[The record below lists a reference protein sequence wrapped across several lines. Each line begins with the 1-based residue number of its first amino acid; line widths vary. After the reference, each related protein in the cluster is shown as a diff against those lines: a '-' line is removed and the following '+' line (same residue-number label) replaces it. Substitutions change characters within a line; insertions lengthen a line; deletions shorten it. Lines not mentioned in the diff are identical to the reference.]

1 MKLSEKSRRCPKWG
15 LVRPRRSIARPV
27 LAPKH
32 ALGALLGPLFR
43 QFQKLGGSYL
53 GRSGTI
59 GPGPEEHTGWDQLM
73 DRSSAT

>member
-1 MKLSEKSRRCPKWG
+1 
-15 LVRPRRSIARPV
+15 V
-27 LAPKH
+27 LLA
-32 ALGALLGPLFR
+32 AAS
-43 QFQKLGGSYL
+43 QKLGGSYL